1 MVSNWFN
8 ILKIK
13 TPDGAWLINSAG
25 SFQEWKKRLQKL
37 LEDVVL
43 QEFKATST
51 RDKERSRVRV
61 TQDPVGNPRTKLLES
76 DETIYQVSFR
86 HPFTE
91 VSCSIDFLFKKNP
104 EADNLYYVTAIGYN
118 LGPNFVYDINYEVG
132 NEGAFLEEIVDRV
145 GEYMETSKP
154 QGGGQIPSIEEEEGR
169 KTQAQLAQELAREN
183 PGYQMVEG
191 QMRDLGDMK
200 RLASRRGI
208 SLEQLLARLNLTFA
222 DFMVNLPQETNTPPP
237 PPRPEVPDV
246 GAQKRE
252 NLRMNRQRTG
262 PIRRKRPPKDEEQ

>member
-1 MVSNWFN
+1 MKEMVSNWFN
-8 ILKIK
+8 VLKIK

-25 SFQEWKKRLQKL
+25 SFTEWKKRLQKL

-51 RDKERSRVRV
+51 RASERSRVRV
-61 TQDPVGNPRTKLLES
+61 TQDPVGNPRTKLLDS

-91 VSCSIDFLFKKNP
+91 VSCSIDFLFKENP

-169 KTQAQLAQELAREN
+169 KTQAQINQELARGN
-183 PGYQMVEG
+183 PGYFMIEG
-191 QMRDLGDMK
+191 SMRDRAWISK
-200 RLASRRGI
+200 EVARRKV
-208 SLEQLLARLNLTFA
+208 SLESFLEQNNIT
-222 DFMVNLPQETNTPPP
+222 MEEYSTGMPTPPP
-237 PPRPEVPDV
+237 PPQEQTRETRVN
-246 GAQKRE
+246 QQRE
-252 NLRMNRQRTG
+252 NLRQRRDSIR
-262 PIRRKRPPKDEEQ
+262 PIRRRRK

>member
-13 TPDGAWLINSAG
+13 TPDGKMMVVENI
-25 SFQEWKKRLQKL
+25 QEFHDKFRQYMRP
-37 LEDVVL
+37 VVL
-43 QEFKATST
+43 PELRLTSERLTEATKINIKPYPEPNGIRYNASW
-51 RDKERSRVRV
+51 RDANDEKTYSLDIKYKGSGNEE
-61 TQDPVGNPRTKLLES
+61 DPHELISMFS
-76 DETIYQVSFR
+76 D
-86 HPFTE
+86 
-91 VSCSIDFLFKKNP
+91 
-104 EADNLYYVTAIGYN
+104 N
-118 LGPNFVYDINYEVG
+118 LGPSLILGTHFEAEDPIELLLEVR
-132 NEGAFLEEIVDRV
+132 ERVAEFLAPKQKKVSM
-145 GEYMETSKP
+145 G
-154 QGGGQIPSIEEEEGR
+154 IPSIEEEEGR
-169 KTQAQLAQELAREN
+169 KTQEQLAQELAREN

-208 SLEQLLARLNLTFA
+208 SLEQLLARHNLTVA

-252 NLRMNRQRTG
+252 NLRMNRQRAG
-262 PIRRKRPPKDEEQ
+262 PIRRKRPPKEEEQ